1 MGETGRVPDW
11 ITLMTSVVVVGV
23 LALILRWAYGG
34 RRRSLVERRPTAGG
48 VDDYGLMVSVA
59 SPGTFI
65 EGELSRQRLE
75 SAGIRA
81 QLVTTTEG
89 PRLLVLREQETS
101 ARRLLASPC
110 AGQWSSYSALGS
122 GSRVTSAPRCRSA
135 VSKPG

>member
-89 PRLLVLREQETS
+89 PRLMVLREHETS
-101 ARRLLASPC
+101 ARKLLAS
-110 AGQWSSYSALGS
+110 S
-122 GSRVTSAPRCRSA
+122 
-135 VSKPG
+135 

>member
-23 LALILRWAYGG
+23 LALLLRWAYGG
-34 RRRSLVERRPTAGG
+34 RHRSLVERRPTAGS

-65 EGELSRQRLE
+65 EGEVSRQRLE

-89 PRLLVLREQETS
+89 PRLMVLREHEAS
-101 ARRLLASPC
+101 ARRLLAS
-110 AGQWSSYSALGS
+110 S
-122 GSRVTSAPRCRSA
+122 
-135 VSKPG
+135 